1 MNQPLCK
8 GILALDDSI
17 RFVAVAN
24 NLGSLV
30 AVEYRSNLNPLMT
43 REETVQYAIQ
53 AVTRAALR
61 EDFTSKL
68 GPFEYSIG
76 KYTKLIRAVIPIDDG
91 KDQTYLLLSFDVGTD
106 AVRIIENKITKF
118 LKDTA
123 QHT

>member
-17 RFVAVAN
+17 RSVAVAN

-91 KDQTYLLLSFDVGTD
+91 EDQTYLLLSFDVGTD